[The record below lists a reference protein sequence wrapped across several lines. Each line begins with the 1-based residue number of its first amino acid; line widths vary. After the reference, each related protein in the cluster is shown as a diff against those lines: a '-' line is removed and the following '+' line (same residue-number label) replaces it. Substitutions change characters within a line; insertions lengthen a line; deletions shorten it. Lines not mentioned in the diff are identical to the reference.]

1 MCNSKCYDTISIIVS
16 LVLGVIFA
24 ILVFCFPSLFF
35 LGILFGFLL
44 SIAAL
49 FLLTIT
55 ASSLLRQDK
64 RLNDCICATGKRLL
78 IPALLLLAAAMIA
91 FIFLTLCIATF
102 ITYPILTFILYTL
115 ITYTFF
121 SLYCF
126 LAASSKRA
134 ATTAAARNNIRFQTQ
149 NRPRP
154 SGRGLSAFLYRE
166 RLPCHSVFLRRVRFF
181 STGAAAP
188 LSGLGSM
195 GRRY

>member
-102 ITYPILTFILYTL
+102 ITYPTTL
-115 ITYTFF
+115 KPAI
-121 SLYCF
+121 
-126 LAASSKRA
+126 
-134 ATTAAARNNIRFQTQ
+134 
-149 NRPRP
+149 
-154 SGRGLSAFLYRE
+154 SAGALW
-166 RLPCHSVFLRRVRFF
+166 RR
-181 STGAAAP
+181 
-188 LSGLGSM
+188 
-195 GRRY
+195 

>member
-126 LAASSKRA
+126 LACLIEA
-134 ATTAAARNNIRFQTQ
+134 
-149 NRPRP
+149 
-154 SGRGLSAFLYRE
+154 G
-166 RLPCHSVFLRRVRFF
+166 CHQC
-181 STGAAAP
+181 GCEE
-188 LSGLGSM
+188 
-195 GRRY
+195 

>member
-44 SIAAL
+44 S
-49 FLLTIT
+49 IT

-126 LAASSKRA
+126 LACLIEA
-134 ATTAAARNNIRFQTQ
+134 
-149 NRPRP
+149 
-154 SGRGLSAFLYRE
+154 G
-166 RLPCHSVFLRRVRFF
+166 CHHC
-181 STGAAAP
+181 GCEE
-188 LSGLGSM
+188 
-195 GRRY
+195 

>member
-126 LAASSKRA
+126 PGRA
-134 ATTAAARNNIRFQTQ
+134 
-149 NRPRP
+149 
-154 SGRGLSAFLYRE
+154 LSAFLYRG

-181 STGAAAP
+181 SPGAAAP

>member
-91 FIFLTLCIATF
+91 FIFLTLCIA
-102 ITYPILTFILYTL
+102 LSL
-115 ITYTFF
+115 IH
-121 SLYCF
+121 
-126 LAASSKRA
+126 
-134 ATTAAARNNIRFQTQ
+134 I
-149 NRPRP
+149 
-154 SGRGLSAFLYRE
+154 
-166 RLPCHSVFLRRVRFF
+166 
-181 STGAAAP
+181 
-188 LSGLGSM
+188 
-195 GRRY
+195 

>member
-126 LAASSKRA
+126 LACLIEASRIRNIVWRISCSKLSRRRSRNRKPALLLYNRIHRLQQHTRRTKKSSA
-134 ATTAAARNNIRFQTQ
+134 A
-149 NRPRP
+149 
-154 SGRGLSAFLYRE
+154 
-166 RLPCHSVFLRRVRFF
+166 
-181 STGAAAP
+181 
-188 LSGLGSM
+188 
-195 GRRY
+195 